1 MNLELRKDTRT
12 DCNKIVTTEWR
23 KSYLVSEPNYHTKKY
38 IYIYIYIYM
47 YMFRKFISIRNK
59 KQILLNKAVY
69 LALSVLVISKTVI
82 YKLWYDYV
90 EPKYGGKAKL
100 C

>member
-1 MNLELRKDTRT
+1 
-12 DCNKIVTTEWR
+12 
-23 KSYLVSEPNYHTKKY
+23 
-38 IYIYIYIYM
+38 M